1 MLTNNVQQVDKKIT
15 LWSCGAFI
23 KELVS
28 QHEGE
33 SSSLYLFT
41 CLEG

>member
-15 LWSCGAFI
+15 LWSCGVFI

-33 SSSLYLFT
+33 SSFHYTYSHA
-41 CLEG
+41 